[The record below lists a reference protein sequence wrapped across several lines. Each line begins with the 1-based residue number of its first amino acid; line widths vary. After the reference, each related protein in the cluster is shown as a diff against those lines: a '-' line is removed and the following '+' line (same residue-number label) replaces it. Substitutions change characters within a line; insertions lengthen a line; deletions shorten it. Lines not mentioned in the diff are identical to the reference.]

1 MLKIIRLYHQNR
13 KKVWLALIIA
23 IFSIA
28 MIHLLNQAYQEQAKS
43 NMQKMAQQ
51 IENQTK
57 EENGKE
63 KASKSLTTGEKIQDR
78 IKNESQEVLE
88 QFVKSV
94 CQNNIQEAYSYLTRE
109 CKQIQYP
116 SVEIFAQSYCSEV
129 IGKNYDFQ
137 LWTVG
142 TNLYV
147 YQVKFMDD
155 LLTTGKDTSKNYI
168 QDYITIVKQDGFYRL
183 NINQLI
189 QVKQID
195 KTVETHDVEFKL
207 NQAQTYLNN
216 EIYEM
221 QIANHT
227 EKQILLDPKQ
237 EDNSVYVE
245 NSDGLKIRALLYEN
259 KAEDLQIKPN
269 ETKTIKIKFNNT
281 FNGNKSIRCVG
292 FSNVILDQKAYQDDS
307 EKKAGT
313 IEVEIY
319 LR

>member
-1 MLKIIRLYHQNR
+1 
-13 KKVWLALIIA
+13 
-23 IFSIA
+23 
-28 MIHLLNQAYQEQAKS
+28 
-43 NMQKMAQQ
+43 
-51 IENQTK
+51 
-57 EENGKE
+57 
-63 KASKSLTTGEKIQDR
+63 
-78 IKNESQEVLE
+78 
-88 QFVKSV
+88 
-94 CQNNIQEAYSYLTRE
+94 
-109 CKQIQYP
+109 
-116 SVEIFAQSYCSEV
+116 
-129 IGKNYDFQ
+129 
-137 LWTVG
+137 
-142 TNLYV
+142 
-147 YQVKFMDD
+147 MDD

-281 FNGNKSIRCVG
+281 FNGNKSIQCVG
-292 FSNVILDQKAYQDDS
+292 FSQVILDQEAYQVDS
-307 EKKAGT
+307 ERKEGT

>member
-88 QFVKSV
+88 QFIKSV

-195 KTVETHDVEFKL
+195 KTVETHDIVFQLK
-207 NQAQTYLNN
+207 QAQTYLNN
-216 EIYEM
+216 EIYEI

-227 EKQILLDPKQ
+227 DKQILLDPKQ

-259 KAEDLQIKPN
+259 KAEDLRIEPK
-269 ETKTIKIKFNNT
+269 ETKTIKVKFNNT
-281 FNGNKSIRCVG
+281 FNGNKSIQCVG
-292 FSNVILDQKAYQDDS
+292 FSQVILDQEAYQVDS
-307 EKKAGT
+307 ERKEGT